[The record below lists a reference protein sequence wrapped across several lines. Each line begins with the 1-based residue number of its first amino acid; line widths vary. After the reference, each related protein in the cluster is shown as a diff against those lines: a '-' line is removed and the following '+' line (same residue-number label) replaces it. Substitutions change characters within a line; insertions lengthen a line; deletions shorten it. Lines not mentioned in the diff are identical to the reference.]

1 MSKNILEEIA
11 AYTKKRI
18 NIQKEA
24 HSVKEVLEAAEAALE
39 EREKSGRIGVKA
51 FEEALK
57 KEKLSFICEVKKASP
72 SKGQMVSDSD
82 FDPLRIASDYRAA
95 GADAFSVL
103 TEPEYFKGKD
113 EYLKSIT
120 DNITDIPAL
129 RKDFTVDEYMI
140 YEAETLGA
148 SAILLIVAIL
158 SQEELEKYLTVA
170 KKLKLAAI
178 VETHSAEEID
188 RALSAGADIVGINNR
203 DLRTF
208 KTDIQNSI
216 DLRHLIPSDKIFI
229 SESGIH
235 TPDDIIRLR
244 ECGADAVLIGEAMV
258 TSNDKGAMLKALRG

>member
-1 MSKNILEEIA
+1 MKIKMTLLSDVVFGNGMSI
-11 AYTKKRI
+11 
-18 NIQKEA
+18 
-24 HSVKEVLEAAEAALE
+24 
-39 EREKSGRIGVKA
+39 
-51 FEEALK
+51 
-57 KEKLSFICEVKKASP
+57 P
-72 SKGQMVSDSD
+72 GQED
-82 FDPLRIASDYRAA
+82 I
-95 GADAFSVL
+95 SVL
-103 TEPEYFKGKD
+103 VDGKGFPFYKGGTFKGVF
-113 EYLKSIT
+113 
-120 DNITDIPAL
+120 
-129 RKDFTVDEYMI
+129 R
-140 YEAETLGA
+140 
-148 SAILLIVAIL
+148 
-158 SQEELEKYLTVA
+158 EELERYLSVA
-170 KKLKLAAI
+170 RELKLAAI

>member
-18 NIQKEA
+18 DIQKEA
-24 HSVKEVLEAAEAALE
+24 HSVKEVLKAAEAALE

-103 TEPEYFKGKD
+103 TEPEYFKGSDK
-113 EYLKSIT
+113 YLRSIT

-158 SQEELEKYLTVA
+158 SQ
-170 KKLKLAAI
+170 
-178 VETHSAEEID
+178 
-188 RALSAGADIVGINNR
+188 
-203 DLRTF
+203 
-208 KTDIQNSI
+208 
-216 DLRHLIPSDKIFI
+216 
-229 SESGIH
+229 
-235 TPDDIIRLR
+235 
-244 ECGADAVLIGEAMV
+244 
-258 TSNDKGAMLKALRG
+258 